1 MCARSDG
8 IHIEEGDN
16 NVKAPDYCLDAN
28 VIFVRQNTLLF
39 EKAADLICS
48 VCVLCKYRWQC
59 YINCLR
65 LYADCIPNV
74 NKHSISR
81 VFKKLFCLTEHI
93 TLYNEITKNSVHIRG
108 RQSKEKEEQDTRK

>member
-16 NVKAPDYCLDAN
+16 NAKAPDYCLDAN

-48 VCVLCKYRWQC
+48 VCVRCVN
-59 YINCLR
+59 I
-65 LYADCIPNV
+65 DGNV
-74 NKHSISR
+74 I
-81 VFKKLFCLTEHI
+81 
-93 TLYNEITKNSVHIRG
+93 
-108 RQSKEKEEQDTRK
+108 